1 MTKKTVKCYLQFF
14 IIPVLTKQYSC
25 SNEVCVKEPDIEINS
40 IERSKVFRLFVI
52 HILSK
57 YLKPIFKFE
66 KKKKK
71 KLNQ

>member
-1 MTKKTVKCYLQFF
+1 M
-14 IIPVLTKQYSC
+14 
-25 SNEVCVKEPDIEINS
+25 CVKEPDIEINS

-71 KLNQ
+71 LNQ